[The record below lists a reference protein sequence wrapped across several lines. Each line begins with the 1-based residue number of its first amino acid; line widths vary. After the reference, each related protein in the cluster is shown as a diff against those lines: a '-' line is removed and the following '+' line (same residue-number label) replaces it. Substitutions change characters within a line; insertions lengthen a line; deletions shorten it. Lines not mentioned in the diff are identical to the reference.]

1 MTNNE
6 NLQLPSVNIESIVS
20 DDCRSKIASLALALS
35 ELSPYDNNDDPEM
48 PSHIIRG
55 RE

>member
-6 NLQLPSVNIESIVS
+6 LQTQSVNIESIVS
-20 DDCRSKIASLALALS
+20 DDYRSKIAALALVLS